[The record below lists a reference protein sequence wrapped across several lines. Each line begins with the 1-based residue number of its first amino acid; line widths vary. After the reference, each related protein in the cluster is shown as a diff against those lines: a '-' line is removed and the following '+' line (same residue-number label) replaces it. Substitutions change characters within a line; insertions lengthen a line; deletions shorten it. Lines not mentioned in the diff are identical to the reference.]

1 MTKFI
6 ATRAAARVALIE
18 KLQELWT
25 ARAQGTFAGEKPR
38 PLLFALDGMAASGKS
53 TLAGQ
58 LAVTLSAPLI
68 HMDDFFLPAA
78 RRSQGSEHIPG
89 VNIDIRRF
97 EEEVLLLLEKGQAF
111 CFQRF
116 DCRLQTLAEERS
128 IPESDLYIIEG
139 SYALHPQLVDHW
151 DLTAFAVVSPEIQW
165 ARLKRRCEGDPEW
178 LNDFQ
183 ECWLPME
190 RAYEKAFSLREKA
203 DFLLDLSLPV

>member
-25 ARAQGTFAGEKPR
+25 ARAQGIPAGEKKR

-58 LAVTLSAPLI
+58 LAATLSSPLI

-78 RRSQGSEHIPG
+78 RRKEGKQVIPAA
-89 VNIDIRRF
+89 NIDLCRF
-97 EEEVLLLLEKGQAF
+97 QEEVLLPLEKGQAF
-111 CFQRF
+111 TFQRF
-116 DCRLQTLAEERS
+116 DCRLQTLVEERS
-128 IPESDLYIIEG
+128 IAASDLYIIEG

-151 DLTAFAVVSPEIQW
+151 DLTAFAVVSPELQW
-165 ARLKRRCEGDPEW
+165 ARLQRRCVGDPEW
-178 LNDFQ
+178 LRDFQ
-183 ECWLPME
+183 ERWLPME

>member
-25 ARAQGTFAGEKPR
+25 ARAQGTFAGEKPK

-58 LAVTLSAPLI
+58 LAAILSSPLI
-68 HMDDFFLPAA
+68 HMDDFFLPASS
-78 RRSQGSEHIPG
+78 RKQGVQLAEGS
-89 VNIDIRRF
+89 NIDFSRF
-97 EEEVLLLLEKGQAF
+97 HKEVLLPLEKGQAF

-139 SYALHPQLVDHW
+139 SYALHPQLLDHW
-151 DLTAFAVVSPEIQW
+151 DLTAFTVVSPELQW
-165 ARLKRRCEGDPEW
+165 ARLKRRCEGAPEW

-183 ECWLPME
+183 ERWLPME
-190 RAYEKAFSLREKA
+190 RAFEKAFSLREKA
-203 DFLLDLSLPV
+203 DYLLDLSLPV